1 MPSPRPPRAGPR
13 DERGRISRA
22 PKSMQPAPALEHG
35 IGTEKQGNT
44 SLCVAAND
52 TNRPTPSHQTTHLA
66 LHRCASC
73 RIHLVTYAMME
84 SRLRMEA
91 KHQGGPVRTKLL
103 PAAMERYGALQQGL
117 HAQG

>member
-1 MPSPRPPRAGPR
+1 MRVARRRHPMPPLTRHHPGWGGGIKSASLPEPTPDKAG
-13 DERGRISRA
+13 A
-22 PKSMQPAPALEHG
+22 HV
-35 IGTEKQGNT
+35 T
-44 SLCVAAND
+44 D
-52 TNRPTPSHQTTHLA
+52 THRPTPSHQTTHLA
-66 LHRCASC
+66 LHCCASY
-73 RIHLVTYAMME
+73 RIHLVTYVMME